1 MLLYVS
7 LKGEAE
13 EELEWC
19 DIKKINAD
27 NGAQYIVDTL
37 RQPLMTRSVYLKRKY
52 LHEYEY
58 VQRQANEP
66 IRSFCNRYGRI
77 ERSLKSVNINV
88 EGMYDG
94 ESRGARLLERMRLGL
109 EQQRLILVASN
120 QSLEFDT
127 IREAAQIQFPD
138 HRPTPQVVFNREFD
152 GEKRQEPSSQRAT
165 TPQPQH
171 RSQKGSG
178 KGSKGQGKG
187 KSHPGSSYKSTAY
200 VTEIAENN
208 AQTED
213 DEETYQEEQPAE
225 DDAEE
230 EELATIQ
237 EADEEGGEQEE
248 DLVADLAE
256 VARCL
261 TVTARRLQGMTLG
274 RKFTGGSKT
283 IAQRKAET
291 HCAVCGMKGHWQGD
305 SECPQSG
312 NSNGGK
318 GGKTSTPGN
327 KKPEA
332 KGQAKKVMTVT
343 YGNGRR
349 EIPINDTPEETY
361 GTRFQTFMI
370 RSSIPNK
377 VLANNITSF
386 KEYMVLDTACQRTC
400 CSTKWY
406 KEWSKEVK
414 QRGLHALEVVS
425 QEPFEF
431 GHGPTQYSHTHAY
444 LPVNFDHQVAS
455 SCLLGTQ
462 VINATND
469 IPLLGSCDLMKEMQT
484 IIDMP
489 NQEVRFQA
497 INVTVPLEVVNG
509 HVAVKITNF
518 PDETSMKR
526 KVWQDLITLSQSEGV
541 DPEFVRAIRISSA
554 PSSSSERSRDA
565 KSTTSMAP
573 SMASLCNRV
582 LQRGVLPGKSD
593 DPGLQASSEAKGMDR
608 IPRSNVDGGEG
619 AIDGKS
625 NRSLSSRPDQ
635 AVRKQIRPL
644 QQMSPLQQEMG
655 VVRREKPVGASR
667 NVPKQA
673 ATALTILFNGSGIH
687 GQPIYTGSINGF
699 EPHSQVIHGFD
710 NFGRSQDPSSWCQTE
725 DACQENTQ
733 IPSLRGGNVGGLRM
747 GLHRF
752 FTSEGMNSFFT
763 DKAYVIKNPEALED
777 EDTLDDAEAPDEIY
791 LTDFVKGEPT
801 SFKIPENVKS
811 GNKAWIAGH
820 LKSQRKTYEN
830 EINAYKS
837 LLSHQEC
844 VKEGTKTDMMV
855 LDLIE
860 VFAGKARLTDL
871 AHRYGLSASQP
882 FDIKYGIDLK
892 TKAGRDMLKKAVK
905 TLKPLLL
912 LVAWPCTVWNI
923 FNRNMNYSYRL
934 DELESLR
941 DEDRPLVKLGVELCY
956 EQIEGGRFYL
966 GENPLRSDLWKESH
980 VCQLRQH
987 ADNIEVTGD
996 AGAYG
1001 AENRDGWP
1009 TQKPH
1014 RWITNSKTLAEN
1026 LSKKMTPEQKL
1037 YTKPVEGKETAPSGE
1052 YCDGLVNAILAG
1064 LQQEAKARNP
1074 QRFHAQ
1080 KNSAKVFYVKPFHD
1094 EDAWKDILDEAERRF
1109 TNTYK
1114 KPIILG
1120 ESDELM
1126 PKIQQ
1131 LVPWEISRVQ
1141 LAWTPAARRWPIDVS
1156 FTHRGCALRTM
1167 PGAFRLEHED
1177 ENSVKYP
1184 QQRFTESIRVGI
1196 FFYMA
1201 LPARRKRR
1209 KSMTR
1214 LLRQEANP
1222 RE

>member
-1 MLLYVS
+1 
-7 LKGEAE
+7 
-13 EELEWC
+13 
-19 DIKKINAD
+19 
-27 NGAQYIVDTL
+27 
-37 RQPLMTRSVYLKRKY
+37 MTRSVYLKRKY

-77 ERSLKSVNINV
+77 ERSLKSVNISV

-187 KSHPGSSYKSTAY
+187 KSHPGSLYKSTAY

-208 AQTED
+208 AQTGD

-444 LPVNFDHQVAS
+444 LPVNFDRQ
-455 SCLLGTQ
+455 
-462 VINATND
+462 
-469 IPLLGSCDLMKEMQT
+469 
-484 IIDMP
+484 
-489 NQEVRFQA
+489 
-497 INVTVPLEVVNG
+497 
-509 HVAVKITNF
+509 
-518 PDETSMKR
+518 
-526 KVWQDLITLSQSEGV
+526 
-541 DPEFVRAIRISSA
+541 
-554 PSSSSERSRDA
+554 
-565 KSTTSMAP
+565 
-573 SMASLCNRV
+573 
-582 LQRGVLPGKSD
+582 
-593 DPGLQASSEAKGMDR
+593 
-608 IPRSNVDGGEG
+608 
-619 AIDGKS
+619 
-625 NRSLSSRPDQ
+625 
-635 AVRKQIRPL
+635 
-644 QQMSPLQQEMG
+644 
-655 VVRREKPVGASR
+655 
-667 NVPKQA
+667 
-673 ATALTILFNGSGIH
+673 
-687 GQPIYTGSINGF
+687 
-699 EPHSQVIHGFD
+699 
-710 NFGRSQDPSSWCQTE
+710 
-725 DACQENTQ
+725 
-733 IPSLRGGNVGGLRM
+733 

-752 FTSEGMNSFFT
+752 LTSEGMNSFFT

-820 LKSQRKTYEN
+820 LMSQRKTYEN
-830 EINAYKS
+830 EINADKS

-892 TKAGRDMLKKAVK
+892 TKAGRDTLKKAVK

-912 LVAWPCTVWNI
+912 LVAWPCAVWNI

-1009 TQKPH
+1009 IQKPH

-1037 YTKPVEGKETAPSGE
+1037 YTKPVEGKDTAPSGE

-1196 FFYMA
+1196 FFYGFAGEEEEEKKYDEAAEAGGQSKRVIGVSTDITFEGGPPMSPEMQASVARLHCNLGHPPKQEIVRILAAAGKLDSKILAA
-1201 LPARRKRR
+1201 LDALRCGSCIRMSKTVKPTTSSTSASVKY
-1209 KSMTR
+1209 SGAFGDHLQSDIIFIR
-1214 LLRQEANP
+1214 LLTGEAVPVLGMICMSTNYHAAAVLDSRVPDHVLNKMIEIWYKPLGLPVSITVDADTCYQAKNQAWHQNLGIEYDIIPTEEAWRLGKIGKRNALMRTLAERLIDQNAAVTRRQLDEILVAVVFSMNSSTYTYGRSPYQAVFGRIPRPVGDILSDSKALTISTQPPTRNP
-1222 RE
+1222 SCRSSQCLSPVRCLTGGETSNAAEDKEPERPEPTSSRSDSGLLADEWQEQTAQERLLELGTLLGL

>member
-1 MLLYVS
+1 
-7 LKGEAE
+7 
-13 EELEWC
+13 
-19 DIKKINAD
+19 
-27 NGAQYIVDTL
+27 
-37 RQPLMTRSVYLKRKY
+37 MTRSVYLKRKY

-77 ERSLKSVNINV
+77 ERSLKSVNISV

-187 KSHPGSSYKSTAY
+187 KSHPGSLYKSTAY

-444 LPVNFDHQVAS
+444 LPVNFDRQ
-455 SCLLGTQ
+455 
-462 VINATND
+462 
-469 IPLLGSCDLMKEMQT
+469 
-484 IIDMP
+484 
-489 NQEVRFQA
+489 
-497 INVTVPLEVVNG
+497 
-509 HVAVKITNF
+509 
-518 PDETSMKR
+518 
-526 KVWQDLITLSQSEGV
+526 
-541 DPEFVRAIRISSA
+541 
-554 PSSSSERSRDA
+554 
-565 KSTTSMAP
+565 
-573 SMASLCNRV
+573 
-582 LQRGVLPGKSD
+582 
-593 DPGLQASSEAKGMDR
+593 
-608 IPRSNVDGGEG
+608 
-619 AIDGKS
+619 
-625 NRSLSSRPDQ
+625 
-635 AVRKQIRPL
+635 
-644 QQMSPLQQEMG
+644 
-655 VVRREKPVGASR
+655 
-667 NVPKQA
+667 
-673 ATALTILFNGSGIH
+673 
-687 GQPIYTGSINGF
+687 
-699 EPHSQVIHGFD
+699 
-710 NFGRSQDPSSWCQTE
+710 
-725 DACQENTQ
+725 
-733 IPSLRGGNVGGLRM
+733 

-752 FTSEGMNSFFT
+752 LTSEGMNSFFT

-830 EINAYKS
+830 EINADKS
-837 LLSHQEC
+837 LLSRQEC

-882 FDIKYGIDLK
+882 FDI
-892 TKAGRDMLKKAVK
+892 VVHS
-905 TLKPLLL
+905 PLG
-912 LVAWPCTVWNI
+912 
-923 FNRNMNYSYRL
+923 
-934 DELESLR
+934 
-941 DEDRPLVKLGVELCY
+941 PLFL
-956 EQIEGGRFYL
+956 
-966 GENPLRSDLWKESH
+966 
-980 VCQLRQH
+980 
-987 ADNIEVTGD
+987 
-996 AGAYG
+996 
-1001 AENRDGWP
+1001 
-1009 TQKPH
+1009 
-1014 RWITNSKTLAEN
+1014 
-1026 LSKKMTPEQKL
+1026 
-1037 YTKPVEGKETAPSGE
+1037 
-1052 YCDGLVNAILAG
+1052 
-1064 LQQEAKARNP
+1064 
-1074 QRFHAQ
+1074 
-1080 KNSAKVFYVKPFHD
+1080 
-1094 EDAWKDILDEAERRF
+1094 
-1109 TNTYK
+1109 
-1114 KPIILG
+1114 
-1120 ESDELM
+1120 
-1126 PKIQQ
+1126 
-1131 LVPWEISRVQ
+1131 
-1141 LAWTPAARRWPIDVS
+1141 
-1156 FTHRGCALRTM
+1156 
-1167 PGAFRLEHED
+1167 AFRF
-1177 ENSVKYP
+1177 
-1184 QQRFTESIRVGI
+1184 FT
-1196 FFYMA
+1196 
-1201 LPARRKRR
+1201 
-1209 KSMTR
+1209 
-1214 LLRQEANP
+1214 
-1222 RE
+1222 